1 MTKKITESNYNS
13 TTKQVI
19 FEAYKEVLAQLEAAQ
34 SQKLD
39 PTKELSDKKNAEVIS
54 QAENTASKS
63 IEDQIASL
71 QKNITGILVGLSNNF
86 ATEIEA
92 YNNLKQ
98 SIQLKEQEL
107 QELFAIEKEA
117 FTLAALIDTNR
128 AVVAKQKEENDQ
140 AYQEAVE
147 KLNAVNE
154 EIKQARIKFEEEIK
168 AQTETIKL
176 NRKRDEENYM
186 YEFNRRKQREQDELA
201 DQLAAERKEF
211 EEEVETAREDLRKDQ
226 AALDAREEVVSQ
238 REEKMEELEAQ
249 VAAFPAKEA
258 KIREEVA
265 EQVKKDTERVEAI
278 KSSYARKE
286 AESQKQ
292 IYENK
297 IQLLEDSLK
306 AEQAKNSEQAA
317 KLDAAYEKIQAMAL
331 ASVDGSKAQMA
342 AADLAKSLMNNKQ

>member
-1 MTKKITESNYNS
+1 MLL
-13 TTKQVI
+13 
-19 FEAYKEVLAQLEAAQ
+19 YK
-34 SQKLD
+34 
-39 PTKELSDKKNAEVIS
+39 
-54 QAENTASKS
+54 
-63 IEDQIASL
+63 
-71 QKNITGILVGLSNNF
+71 KNITGILVGLSNNF